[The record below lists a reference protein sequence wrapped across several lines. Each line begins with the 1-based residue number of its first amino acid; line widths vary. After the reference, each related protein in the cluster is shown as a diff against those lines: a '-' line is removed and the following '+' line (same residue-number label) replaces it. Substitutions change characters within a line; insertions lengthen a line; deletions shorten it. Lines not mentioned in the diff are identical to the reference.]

1 MRLIVLAPVS
11 ARLFEWGLYAEVRQC
26 WTPQLLSSSL
36 VVLEANSGPP
46 SVVSVEGIP
55 NVANVSLK
63 VWASPVAPLVAGET
77 MGQPE

>member
-1 MRLIVLAPVS
+1 ML
-11 ARLFEWGLYAEVRQC
+11 EV
-26 WTPQLLSSSL
+26 
-36 VVLEANSGPP
+36 NSGPP

-63 VWASPVAPLVAGET
+63 VWVSPAAPLVAGET